1 MSRERNGTVAI
12 LVLVVAL
19 CTLPI
24 GVILGFFLGMGNI
37 LNGGKYIR
45 VDVASELALMGVGIL
60 FGDLLL
66 CFYAFRLPKRP

>member
-60 FGDLLL
+60 VGDLLL
-66 CFYAFRLPKRP
+66 CLYGFRLLKRP